1 MRKRP
6 MCPTGKIGYRSPQQA
21 HRMNDDI
28 RERLKRARV
37 LAVYRCDSCQSWHL
51 GSGEQERIRIRL
63 FKQQRNT
70 LGELPLDPDEY

>member
-1 MRKRP
+1 
-6 MCPTGKIGYRSPQQA
+6 
-21 HRMNDDI
+21 MNDDI
-28 RERLKRARV
+28 RERLKRSRI

-63 FKQQRNT
+63 FKKERSA